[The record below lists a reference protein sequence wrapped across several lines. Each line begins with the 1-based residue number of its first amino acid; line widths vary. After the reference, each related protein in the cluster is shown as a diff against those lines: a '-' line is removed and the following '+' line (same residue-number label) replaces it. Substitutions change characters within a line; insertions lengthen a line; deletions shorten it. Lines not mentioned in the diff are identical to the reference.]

1 MATWNQIKTDTQAL
15 LDKTQRVIDFYS
27 NTSSEQTYR
36 FKVFADDSD
45 TTGLG
50 FEWTGE
56 GGGDAYWNA
65 WRTANPTLNGS
76 NGTDLQ
82 NIWYH
87 MWSAHFNEDIT
98 KDGNAKSIGELIAM
112 QQAQHDEYTILLNN
126 AQAQIDAGNGDVD
139 PEA

>member
-1 MATWNQIKTDTQAL
+1 
-15 LDKTQRVIDFYS
+15 
-27 NTSSEQTYR
+27 
-36 FKVFADDSD
+36 
-45 TTGLG
+45 
-50 FEWTGE
+50 
-56 GGGDAYWNA
+56 
-65 WRTANPTLNGS
+65 
-76 NGTDLQ
+76 
-82 NIWYH
+82 